1 MTPKP
6 FHEKKLLHES
16 SAPTY
21 DLIVAK
27 LLRAIAGA
35 PQEVYSP
42 SDDSFLML
50 DVLSKLSVEGKAVL
64 DVGTGSGILALFCA
78 LRGARVTASDIDEKA
93 LRHTSQAAEKLG
105 VTLQL
110 ISSNLFSSIPGR
122 FDLILFNPP
131 YLPSTTTRDQTVD
144 GGVEGKVKAEKF
156 LETLAGHMKKDGS
169 ALLLLS
175 SATDL
180 GSLLKAHSEFEFSTV
195 ASRSLFFEE
204 LRVLELR
211 FRGASR

>member
-78 LRGARVTASDIDEKA
+78 LRGAREQQAISMRKRCVT
-93 LRHTSQAAEKLG
+93 RRKL
-105 VTLQL
+105 L
-110 ISSNLFSSIPGR
+110 
-122 FDLILFNPP
+122 
-131 YLPSTTTRDQTVD
+131 
-144 GGVEGKVKAEKF
+144 K
-156 LETLAGHMKKDGS
+156 
-169 ALLLLS
+169 S
-175 SATDL
+175 SA
-180 GSLLKAHSEFEFSTV
+180 
-195 ASRSLFFEE
+195 
-204 LRVLELR
+204 
-211 FRGASR
+211 